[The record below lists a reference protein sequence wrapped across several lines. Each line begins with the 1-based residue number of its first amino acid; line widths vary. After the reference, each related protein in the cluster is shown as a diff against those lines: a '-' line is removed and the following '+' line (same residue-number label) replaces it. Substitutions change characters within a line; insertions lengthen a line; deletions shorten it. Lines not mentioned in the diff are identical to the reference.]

1 MQSRLVLLVA
11 VLAVSACTARPGSEV
26 LTPDRAPLPEGARSI
41 RVLTVT
47 TRGAEADAP
56 ETYGATRG
64 SSPIWLDYDIS
75 VPPGHQVGR
84 IEWPTRETDPA
95 KTFALRSRTAM
106 SRAEFAREIS
116 GARVGV
122 YIHGFNTR
130 YQEALFRTA
139 QLSADVHL
147 TGIPILFAWPSEGHA
162 AAYLADRDASDF
174 SRAALADLL
183 GMVTKGRRSTDPVP
197 VLAHSM
203 GARLVMEALVQLRL
217 AGRGDVLDRI
227 DLVLAAPDIDIDL
240 FRAQMATVGK
250 LKHPITVLV
259 SPDDPALKL
268 SSRLAARHLRLGLA
282 NVRDPAIQ
290 SLALQTGTQIV
301 DVTGLATDD
310 PIHRR
315 YIGMISGEAG
325 VRTENLFTGLS
336 QAGAFIFNQVGGV
349 FQGIGNALG
358 G

>member
-130 YQEALFRTA
+130 YQEALFPPPSFPPTCISPEYRSSLPGPPRGTP
-139 QLSADVHL
+139 Q
-147 TGIPILFAWPSEGHA
+147 PIWRIAT
-162 AAYLADRDASDF
+162 RQI
-174 SRAALADLL
+174 SR
-183 GMVTKGRRSTDPVP
+183 GRRW
-197 VLAHSM
+197 
-203 GARLVMEALVQLRL
+203 
-217 AGRGDVLDRI
+217 RI
-227 DLVLAAPDIDIDL
+227 CW
-240 FRAQMATVGK
+240 RW
-250 LKHPITVLV
+250 
-259 SPDDPALKL
+259 
-268 SSRLAARHLRLGLA
+268 
-282 NVRDPAIQ
+282 
-290 SLALQTGTQIV
+290 
-301 DVTGLATDD
+301 
-310 PIHRR
+310 
-315 YIGMISGEAG
+315 
-325 VRTENLFTGLS
+325 
-336 QAGAFIFNQVGGV
+336 
-349 FQGIGNALG
+349 
-358 G
+358 